1 MEHVESRVVLDI
13 DLDILAENY
22 RKIAASVA
30 PLQTVVVLKAG
41 AYGLGMRPVAQALA
55 KAGAAAIATA
65 ELAEALAATDLGLP
79 VRLRGTVL
87 PGELEPALRAGVRVP
102 VPYNFIDGVLVM
114 ELVKDSD
121 GQPAPRLG
129 DLSFE
134 PAMAKRVFD
143 HRT

>member
-55 KAGAAAIATA
+55 KAGAGDKFSYVSTA
-65 ELAEALAATDLGLP
+65 GGAFLEWLEGKE
-79 VRLRGTVL
+79 L
-87 PGELEPALRAGVRVP
+87 PGVAAL
-102 VPYNFIDGVLVM
+102 
-114 ELVKDSD
+114 K
-121 GQPAPRLG
+121 
-129 DLSFE
+129 
-134 PAMAKRVFD
+134 K
-143 HRT
+143 

>member
-55 KAGAAAIATA
+55 KAGAAAPWRGR
-65 ELAEALAATDLGLP
+65 EGMSPEYSRHLAEVTILDALERAASFA
-79 VRLRGTVL
+79 R
-87 PGELEPALRAGVRVP
+87 ERA
-102 VPYNFIDGVLVM
+102 
-114 ELVKDSD
+114 E
-121 GQPAPRLG
+121 
-129 DLSFE
+129 
-134 PAMAKRVFD
+134 
-143 HRT
+143 